1 MNIIIC
7 GSEGQLGKSIPIFNN
22 NKYNIITL
30 NKNELDITDIK
41 KIKFLFN
48 KYNPDIVINTAAYT
62 NVEKAEE
69 EFQKAYDVNCSGVKN
84 LALNCYLHDCIL
96 IHFSTDY
103 VFDGLKDYPYDE
115 KDLPNPISQYAK
127 SKLQGE
133 NEIIDSKCKH
143 LIIRIGWLYSHFNKE
158 NFLNKMISLS
168 KTSKELN
175 IISDQKGVPTSSLE
189 LSRNLIKIIEKL
201 KNNNDFH
208 SNIYHFSQNGKVI
221 SFYEFANFIFDFM
234 KLKNYKIPL
243 IQPILSRNY
252 SKKSIRPL
260 FSALDNSKLSKA
272 FDLEIEKWEISLT
285 KILNLIFTKK

>member
-1 MNIIIC
+1 M
-7 GSEGQLGKSIPIFNN
+7 K
-22 NKYNIITL
+22 NK
-30 NKNELDITDIK
+30 
-41 KIKFLFN
+41 
-48 KYNPDIVINTAAYT
+48 
-62 NVEKAEE
+62 
-69 EFQKAYDVNCSGVKN
+69 
-84 LALNCYLHDCIL
+84 IL
-96 IHFSTDY
+96 IYIIATYSLASIFPWWII
-103 VFDGLKDYPYDE
+103 VFVGT
-115 KDLPNPISQYAK
+115 
-127 SKLQGE
+127 
-133 NEIIDSKCKH
+133 
-143 LIIRIGWLYSHFNKE
+143 LIGF
-158 NFLNKMISLS
+158 LS